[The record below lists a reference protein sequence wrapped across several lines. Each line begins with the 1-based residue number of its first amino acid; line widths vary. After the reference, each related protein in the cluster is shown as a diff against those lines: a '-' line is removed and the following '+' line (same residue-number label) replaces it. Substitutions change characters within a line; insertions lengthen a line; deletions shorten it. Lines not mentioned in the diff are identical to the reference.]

1 MTLHLDK
8 SKIIHLYTVEKKSA
22 AQIAVEVGASPPC
35 ILNRLKKW
43 NIPIRSASEGKIR
56 RDLDGAI
63 DDIVSRYSEDKQ
75 TLNEIANIYK
85 VTAPA
90 IRKRLVDAGVQI
102 RPNGGQVNRKF
113 QYIAS
118 LDPRDIEKV
127 YNLGK
132 PLFETAVHLGISVPT
147 LRRILKKNGI
157 RIRSQSEQRL
167 LGRSG
172 HESRAQ
178 NRSQKVRVDVPIP
191 DGTFAERVKHL
202 RENEN
207 LRIDQIAEV
216 LGAERLDVYQCMNA

>member
-8 SKIIHLYTVEKKSA
+8 AKIIHLYTVEKQSA

-35 ILNRLKKW
+35 ILKRLKKW

-56 RDLDGAI
+56 RDLDDAI

-90 IRKRLVDAGVQI
+90 IRKRLFDAGVQI
-102 RPNGGQVNRKF
+102 RPNRGQFNRKV

-118 LDPRDIEKV
+118 LDPRDVEKV

-147 LRRILKKNGI
+147 LRKILIKNGI

-172 HESRAQ
+172 HESRA
-178 NRSQKVRVDVPIP
+178 QKVRVDVPIP

>member
-35 ILNRLKKW
+35 ILKRLKKW
-43 NIPIRSASEGKIR
+43 NIPVRPASKGNIR
-56 RDLDGAI
+56 RDLDDAI

-90 IRKRLVDAGVQI
+90 IRNRLVNAGVRI
-102 RPNGGQVNRKF
+102 RPNGILVNRKA

-127 YNLGK
+127 YGSGK
-132 PLFETAVHLGISVPT
+132 TLPETAGAFDISVPT
-147 LRRILKKNGI
+147 LRKIFKENGI
-157 RIRSQSEQRL
+157 RIRSQSEQL
-167 LGRSG
+167 LMHYRKPEPETIG
-172 HESRAQ
+172 
-178 NRSQKVRVDVPIP
+178 VDVP
-191 DGTFAERVKHL
+191 DGTFSERVKHL

>member
-1 MTLHLDK
+1 M
-8 SKIIHLYTVEKKSA
+8 
-22 AQIAVEVGASPPC
+22 
-35 ILNRLKKW
+35 
-43 NIPIRSASEGKIR
+43 
-56 RDLDGAI
+56 
-63 DDIVSRYSEDKQ
+63 
-75 TLNEIANIYK
+75 
-85 VTAPA
+85 TAPP

-118 LDPRDIEKV
+118 LDPRDVEKV

-132 PLFETAVHLGISVPT
+132 PLFDTAVHLGISVPT
-147 LRRILKKNGI
+147 LRKILIKNGI

-178 NRSQKVRVDVPIP
+178 KVDVPIP